1 MIKAS
6 DLIAKFQQALNEHWG
21 YIYGKT
27 HEMWSEEKQKAYAK
41 EYADDPDR
49 ANSVK
54 YGGKWAGHWVTD
66 CSGLFTWAFREFGG
80 SIAHGSNSIWDK
92 YCTKTGGLHNIL
104 ADGWDN
110 SPGMAVFTVDSE
122 GRHNHIGLYIGHD
135 TVIEAKGCK
144 AGVTTSSL
152 HDDRWRYW
160 GKLKGVDYSTDDEEE
175 TRMYA
180 TVVLPTGAS
189 GKTVNMRDDDS
200 KKGKILK
207 QVPVG
212 STVAVLADMGEWCM
226 ISYGGIQ
233 GYMMAN
239 YLEYPDQDG
248 ESSDDEVKV
257 PAAELEA
264 IYDKIGDWLGKRG

>member
-1 MIKAS
+1 MIRAS
-6 DLIAKFQQALNEHWG
+6 DLVTKFQQALDEHWG

-27 HEMWSEEKQKAYAK
+27 HEMWSEEKQRAYAK
-41 EYADDPDR
+41 EYADDPER

-54 YGGKWAGHWVTD
+54 YGSKWAGHWVTD
-66 CSGLFTWAFREFGG
+66 CSGLFAWAFKELGG

-92 YCTKTGGLHNIL
+92 YCAERHPYGIRAIPVG
-104 ADGWDN
+104 A
-110 SPGMAVFTVDSE
+110 AVFTSTETKD
-122 GRHNHIGLYIGHD
+122 GTKHNHIGLYVGGNI
-135 TVIEAKGCK
+135 VIEATGCI
-144 AGVTTSSL
+144 AGVVKSDVYSAKWTDWAL
-152 HDDRWRYW
+152 
-160 GKLKGVDYSTDDEEE
+160 LKGVDYSTDDEEE

-200 KKGKILK
+200 KKGKILT

-212 STVAVLADMGEWCM
+212 STVAILADMGEWCM

-239 YLEYPDQDG
+239 YLEYPDQGG
-248 ESSDDEVKV
+248 ESSDDEIKV
-257 PAAELEA
+257 PAAELEG